1 MTRRAGR
8 LDGMAVSP
16 ILAIGA
22 RVARMRADGQDV
34 IDLTIGEPEFDT
46 PEPVKAAAREALA
59 RGDTKYTALTGT
71 PALKAAVVGDAARD
85 GIAAGPANVIACAGA
100 KQVLFN
106 AFMATLEPGDE
117 VVVPTPAWASY
128 GDIVR
133 IAGGVPVSL
142 PCEARD
148 GFRPDPAALSA
159 AIGPR
164 TRWVMFNSP
173 GNPTGAVI
181 DAARCRALLDVV
193 APHPDVL
200 VLADDIYRHLIF
212 DGAFA
217 TPAALRPDLS
227 ERILTVNGVS
237 KSHAMTGWRL
247 GWGIGPEWLVAAMAV
262 VQSQSTSCPSSVS
275 QAAAVEALRT
285 DDGLTAWRDV
295 YRRRRDLFAAR
306 IEAIPGLTLAVVPQ
320 GAFYAFP
327 SCEAALVARDLESDV
342 AMADGLLTE
351 ARVAAVPGVAF
362 EAPGHLRFSTA
373 ASEQAL
379 EAALDRMQQWFD
391 S

>member
-1 MTRRAGR
+1 
-8 LDGMAVSP
+8 
-16 ILAIGA
+16 
-22 RVARMRADGQDV
+22 
-34 IDLTIGEPEFDT
+34 
-46 PEPVKAAAREALA
+46 
-59 RGDTKYTALTGT
+59 
-71 PALKAAVVGDAARD
+71 
-85 GIAAGPANVIACAGA
+85 
-100 KQVLFN
+100 
-106 AFMATLEPGDE
+106 
-117 VVVPTPAWASY
+117 
-128 GDIVR
+128 
-133 IAGGVPVSL
+133 
-142 PCEARD
+142 
-148 GFRPDPAALSA
+148 
-159 AIGPR
+159 
-164 TRWVMFNSP
+164 MFNSP

-181 DAARCRALLDVV
+181 DAARYRALLDVV

-217 TPAALRPDLS
+217 TPAAMRPDLP
-227 ERILTVNGVS
+227 ERILTGNGVS

-295 YRRRRDLFAAR
+295 YRRRRDLVAAR
-306 IEAIPGLTLAVVPQ
+306 IEAIPGLTLAMVPQ

-362 EAPGHLRFSTA
+362 EAPGHLRLSTA

-379 EAALDRMQQWFD
+379 EAAFDRMRHWLD
-391 S
+391 V